1 MQLNWKG
8 MYFKMKKWKKSLR
21 QIIVVLLLLYIIGL
35 PIQNIVLANANELST
50 TEKVITDEIEANTS
64 NSESSASGTVP
75 TLEEEAK
82 STVIDK
88 STQTSKETSSSE
100 MVLEK
105 RGILTGT
112 SEVNPSEKQ
121 EASSATEQSEE
132 SPSTKAVTTGA
143 FPNGSTATWN
153 FDDATGTLTISGG
166 TLVNPNKSIQNLTGI
181 SVSEITDIVCE
192 DKLFLSGSCQS
203 LFYGSAATNLDV
215 SNFDTSQVTD
225 MSYMFYGS
233 VAINLDLSNF
243 DTSSVTDMSGML
255 GDTAANLDL
264 SNFDTSQVNNMSYM
278 FDSSAATSLDLSNF
292 DTSQV
297 QEMSYMFYGSA
308 ATSLDL
314 SNFDTSQVYDMSYM
328 FADSVATSL
337 DLSNFDT
344 SQVTGMDYMFSGS
357 AATSLD
363 LSSFDT
369 SQVNGMSYMF
379 DSSAATNLDLSN
391 FDTSQVQEM
400 SYMFYGSAATSLDLS
415 SFDTSQVNGMSYMFA
430 DSAATSLDLSSF
442 DTSQVNDMSY
452 MFADSAATSL
462 DLSSFDTS
470 QVSDMSYMF
479 TDSAITNLD
488 LSNFDTIHGPYM
500 GYMFYGAQQLQNIIL
515 GSNFRFCSMDGVLP
529 NPTPTNKYTGKWQN
543 VGNGTVNNPKGSFV
557 GTATE
562 LMFNQNTSA
571 MTDTYVW
578 QPALLEVVV
587 ENIVLPAGGTWSPDN
602 NFVEA
607 TDSAGNSV
615 DFKDITV
622 TGSVDTTQ
630 PGVYTV
636 TYSYGGI
643 TSTATVTVLET
654 MPTSWINFSVDGTNV
669 RSIPGS
675 ALSTPEWN
683 LTTGLWDKWK
693 PGIVKVLTDKL
704 PSEPTKQGYEF
715 KGWKDNTGTMV
726 DFNTLDLD
734 LNSQNEFDFYAAFEK
749 KEYTVTFDVEGKQE
763 QEVVLFEELI
773 TEPTVPNKVGYAFTG
788 WYDAETGGTKW
799 DFTTDTMPS
808 NEIMLYARFNKLGF
822 ATPEIKPAIPTII
835 TPITPGV
842 NPATPSVEPPTTP
855 RAGGNQTP
863 SNDSGLNTVNTGNMT
878 IINKENTTTTSPTT
892 SQTEKLA
899 KLGETSSL
907 ILQGFGLLLVL
918 SGMIFFWKKRKKI
931 HS

>member
-1 MQLNWKG
+1 
-8 MYFKMKKWKKSLR
+8 
-21 QIIVVLLLLYIIGL
+21 
-35 PIQNIVLANANELST
+35 
-50 TEKVITDEIEANTS
+50 
-64 NSESSASGTVP
+64 
-75 TLEEEAK
+75 
-82 STVIDK
+82 
-88 STQTSKETSSSE
+88 
-100 MVLEK
+100 
-105 RGILTGT
+105 
-112 SEVNPSEKQ
+112 
-121 EASSATEQSEE
+121 
-132 SPSTKAVTTGA
+132 
-143 FPNGSTATWN
+143 
-153 FDDATGTLTISGG
+153 
-166 TLVNPNKSIQNLTGI
+166 
-181 SVSEITDIVCE
+181 
-192 DKLFLSGSCQS
+192 
-203 LFYGSAATNLDV
+203 
-215 SNFDTSQVTD
+215 QVD
-225 MSYMFYGS
+225 
-233 VAINLDLSNF
+233 N
-243 DTSSVTDMSGML
+243 
-255 GDTAANLDL
+255 
-264 SNFDTSQVNNMSYM
+264 
-278 FDSSAATSLDLSNF
+278 
-292 DTSQV
+292 
-297 QEMSYMFYGSA
+297 
-308 ATSLDL
+308 
-314 SNFDTSQVYDMSYM
+314 MSYM
-328 FADSVATSL
+328 FADSAITNL

-379 DSSAATNLDLSN
+379 
-391 FDTSQVQEM
+391 
-400 SYMFYGSAATSLDLS
+400 
-415 SFDTSQVNGMSYMFA
+415 A

-442 DTSQVNDMSY
+442 DTSQVDNMSY
-452 MFADSAATSL
+452 MFA
-462 DLSSFDTS
+462 
-470 QVSDMSYMF
+470 
-479 TDSAITNLD
+479 DSAITNLD
-488 LSNFDTIHGPYM
+488 LSNFDTSHGPYM

-562 LMFNQNTSA
+562 LMLNQNTSA

-587 ENIVLPAGGTWSPDN
+587 ENIVLPAGGTWSPGN

-636 TYSYGGI
+636 AYSYGGI

-693 PGIVKVLTDKL
+693 PGIVKVPTDKL
-704 PSEPTKQGYEF
+704 PAEPAKQGYEF
-715 KGWKDNTGTMV
+715 KGWEDNTGTIV

-749 KEYTVTFDVEGKQE
+749 KEYTVTFDVEGKLE

-808 NEIMLYARFNKLGF
+808 NEIMLYARFNKLVF
-822 ATPEIKPAIPTII
+822 VTPEIKPAIPTII
-835 TPITPGV
+835 PPITPGV

-892 SQTEKLA
+892 SQAEKLA

>member
-1 MQLNWKG
+1 MNKR
-8 MYFKMKKWKKSLR
+8 KKTLR
-21 QIIVVLLLLYIIGL
+21 QLVVALLLLCTIGL
-35 PIQNIVLANANELST
+35 PIQNIVLANELST
-50 TEKVITDEIEANTS
+50 TEEVITEETESATIAETDTG
-64 NSESSASGTVP
+64 NSESMENESVP
-75 TLEEEAK
+75 PSEKEAE
-82 STVIDK
+82 STEI
-88 STQTSKETSSSE
+88 TSSETLIEESKGL
-100 MVLEK
+100 MDIPK
-105 RGILTGT
+105 FN
-112 SEVNPSEKQ
+112 SSEKQ
-121 EASSATEQSEE
+121 EASSATQPSEE
-132 SPSTKAVTTGA
+132 RPSTKAVTTGT
-143 FPNGSTATWN
+143 FPNGSTSTWT
-153 FDDATGTLTISGG
+153 FDDTTGTLTISGG
-166 TLVNPNKSIQNLTGI
+166 TLVNPSMSIQNLTGI

-203 LFYGSAATNLDV
+203 LFYASAATNLDV

-264 SNFDTSQVNNMSYM
+264 GSFDTSQVNNMSYM
-278 FDSSAATSLDLSNF
+278 FDSNAATSLDLSNF

-344 SQVTGMDYMFSGS
+344 SQVGGMDYMFSGS

-369 SQVNGMSYMF
+369 SQVNSMSYMF
-379 DSSAATNLDLSN
+379 AESAATNLDLSN

-400 SYMFYGSAATSLDLS
+400 SYMFAESAATSLDLSNFDTSQVQEMNYMFADSVATNLDLS
-415 SFDTSQVNGMSYMFA
+415 SFDTSQVQGMSYMFA
-430 DSAATSLDLSSF
+430 DSVVTSLDLSNF
-442 DTSQVNDMSY
+442 DTSQVHDMSY
-452 MFADSAATSL
+452 MFADSA
-462 DLSSFDTS
+462 
-470 QVSDMSYMF
+470 
-479 TDSAITNLD
+479 IKNLD
-488 LSNFDTIHGPYM
+488 LNNFDTIHSPYM
-500 GYMFYGAQQLQNIIL
+500 EYMFYGAQQLQKIIL
-515 GSNFRFCSMDGVLP
+515 GSNFRFRSMDGVLP

-562 LMFNQNTSA
+562 LMFNQNTFA
-571 MTDTYVW
+571 MADTYVW
-578 QPALLEVVV
+578 QPVLLEVVV
-587 ENIVLPAGGTWSPDN
+587 KNLVLPVGGAWSSEN
-602 NFVEA
+602 NFLEA

-615 DFKDITV
+615 DFNAITV

-636 TYSYGGI
+636 DYSYGGI
-643 TSTATVTVLET
+643 TSTATITVLET
-654 MPTSWINFSVDGTNV
+654 MPASWINFFVDGTNV

-675 ALSTPEWN
+675 LLSKPEWD
-683 LTTGLWDKWK
+683 LMTGLWDKWN
-693 PGIVKVLTDKL
+693 PGTVKVPTDKV

-715 KGWKDNTGTMV
+715 KGWEDTAGTIV
-726 DFNTLDLD
+726 DFSTLDLD

-763 QEVVLFEELI
+763 QQAVLFEELI
-773 TEPTVPNKVGYAFTG
+773 TEPTVPNKAGYAFTG
-788 WYDAETGGTKW
+788 WYDAKIGGTKW
-799 DFTTDTMPS
+799 DFSTDTMPAK
-808 NEIMLYARFNKLGF
+808 EVTLYARFNKLGF
-822 ATPEIKPAIPTII
+822 VTPEIKPSIPTII

-842 NPATPSVEPPTTP
+842 DPLTPSVKPPTIP
-855 RAGGNQTP
+855 GSGGNQTP
-863 SNDSGLNTVNTGNMT
+863 SNDSGLNTVNTGNTM
-878 IINKENTTTTSPTT
+878 IT
-892 SQTEKLA
+892 SQEDIVTSSPAASQGGKLA
-899 KLGETSSL
+899 KLGENNSL
-907 ILQGFGLLLVL
+907 LLQGFGVLMVL
-918 SGMIFFWKKRKKI
+918 SGVAFFLLKRRKM

>member
-1 MQLNWKG
+1 
-8 MYFKMKKWKKSLR
+8 
-21 QIIVVLLLLYIIGL
+21 
-35 PIQNIVLANANELST
+35 
-50 TEKVITDEIEANTS
+50 
-64 NSESSASGTVP
+64 
-75 TLEEEAK
+75 
-82 STVIDK
+82 
-88 STQTSKETSSSE
+88 
-100 MVLEK
+100 
-105 RGILTGT
+105 
-112 SEVNPSEKQ
+112 
-121 EASSATEQSEE
+121 
-132 SPSTKAVTTGA
+132 
-143 FPNGSTATWN
+143 
-153 FDDATGTLTISGG
+153 
-166 TLVNPNKSIQNLTGI
+166 
-181 SVSEITDIVCE
+181 
-192 DKLFLSGSCQS
+192 
-203 LFYGSAATNLDV
+203 
-215 SNFDTSQVTD
+215 FDTSQV
-225 MSYMFYGS
+225 S
-233 VAINLDLSNF
+233 
-243 DTSSVTDMSGML
+243 
-255 GDTAANLDL
+255 
-264 SNFDTSQVNNMSYM
+264 
-278 FDSSAATSLDLSNF
+278 
-292 DTSQV
+292 
-297 QEMSYMFYGSA
+297 
-308 ATSLDL
+308 
-314 SNFDTSQVYDMSYM
+314 
-328 FADSVATSL
+328 
-337 DLSNFDT
+337 
-344 SQVTGMDYMFSGS
+344 
-357 AATSLD
+357 
-363 LSSFDT
+363 
-369 SQVNGMSYMF
+369 
-379 DSSAATNLDLSN
+379 
-391 FDTSQVQEM
+391 
-400 SYMFYGSAATSLDLS
+400 
-415 SFDTSQVNGMSYMFA
+415 
-430 DSAATSLDLSSF
+430 
-442 DTSQVNDMSY
+442 DMSY

-479 TDSAITNLD
+479 ADSAITNLD

-543 VGNGTVNNPKGSFV
+543 IGNGTVNNPKGSFV

-693 PGIVKVLTDKL
+693 PGIVKVPTDKL

-749 KEYTVTFDVEGKQE
+749 KEYTVTFDVEGKLE

-892 SQTEKLA
+892 SQAEKLA

-918 SGMIFFWKKRKKI
+918 SGVTFFLVKRRKT